1 MGLSR
6 LLRELEEV
14 VQDVQARKKEIVQ
27 ARKEIA
33 AAESD
38 TYTARARAAE
48 QLAVEVAAERFER
61 AADAERQVSECDA
74 ELEGLAGQWQELLAR
89 YEALD
94 AKEEECQR
102 KVCVCACVCMCLC
115 ARVPVHGVEA
125 SSGDCLHVMA
135 WGRGFRVLGL
145 GSL

>member
-1 MGLSR
+1 MLRVDGQSVGLSR

-14 VQDVQARKKEIVQ
+14 VQDVQGQKKEIVQ

-38 TYTARARAAE
+38 THTARARAAE

-74 ELEGLAGQWQELLAR
+74 EVKGLAVQWHELLAR

-94 AKEEECQR
+94 AKEEDCQR
-102 KVCVCACVCMCLC
+102 KVCVCVC
-115 ARVPVHGVEA
+115 ARACA
-125 SSGDCLHVMA
+125 SA
-135 WGRGFRVLGL
+135 WG
-145 GSL
+145 GS